1 MENIENRW
9 RRTFAFIWTGQLFS
23 TLSSSMVSFAVIF
36 WLSIETG
43 SAEVLAFATIASLLP
58 QLLLGL
64 FTGVLVD
71 RWNRKR
77 TMIIADL
84 YIALMTLVMAV
95 IFYLGHG
102 EVSIGIL
109 YLLLALRSIG
119 SSFHMPAL
127 EASIP
132 LLAPKD
138 KLMKVAGVNNM
149 IFSMSS
155 IAAPAIA
162 ALFVANLNI
171 VWVLLFDVFGAA
183 IASTSLLFVKI
194 PNPRKSSIVHKE
206 AEEFRRFFRELGV
219 ALHEIRLRPGLM
231 WMFIFTVFA
240 SLAMVPV
247 STLFPLMT
255 LQHFAGDTYMM
266 SVVEVAWGVGM
277 LAGGGLMSLDRFNFN
292 RVMLINAMYVI
303 LGVTFAL
310 SGFLP
315 LGGYHYFVVFT
326 FIGGISGAIF
336 WGAFSV
342 VLQSSLDSAVL
353 GRIFSIHN
361 SLIMIPAMVSLMA
374 TGFIA
379 DSIGVTNAF
388 IIAGF
393 MLVAIG
399 VISSLMPQI
408 RSFAKSQ

>member
-1 MENIENRW
+1 MENIGSNW

-58 QLLLGL
+58 QLVLGL

-95 IFYLGHG
+95 IFQLGHG

-109 YLLLALRSIG
+109 YALLALRSIG

-132 LLAPKD
+132 LLAPKE

-155 IAAPAIA
+155 IAAPAMA

-183 IASTSLLFVKI
+183 IASASLLFVKI
-194 PNPRKSSIVHKE
+194 PNPEKSGEQHKE
-206 AEEFRRFFRELGV
+206 SEEFRRFFRELGV

-255 LQHFAGDTYMM
+255 LEHFAGDTYMM
-266 SVVEVAWGVGM
+266 SVVEVSWGVGM
-277 LAGGGLMSLDRFNFN
+277 LAGGGIMSLERFRFNK
-292 RVMLINAMYVI
+292 VMLINGMYVI
-303 LGVTFAL
+303 LGTTFVL

-315 LGGYHYFVVFT
+315 EEGYKFFVMFT
-326 FIGGISGAIF
+326 FIGGIAGAIF

-361 SLIMIPAMVSLMA
+361 SLIMIPAMFSLMA

-388 IIAGF
+388 IIGGS
-393 MLVAIG
+393 MLAIIG
-399 VISSLMPQI
+399 VASAFMPQI
-408 RSFAKSQ
+408 RAFSKH

>member
-1 MENIENRW
+1 MENIGSGW

-58 QLLLGL
+58 QLVLGL

-84 YIALMTLVMAV
+84 YIALMSLVMAV
-95 IFYLGHG
+95 IFQLGHG

-109 YLLLALRSIG
+109 YALLALRSIG

-132 LLAPKD
+132 LLAPKE

-155 IAAPAIA
+155 IAAPAMA

-183 IASTSLLFVKI
+183 IASASLLFVKI
-194 PNPRKSSIVHKE
+194 PNPEKSGEQHKE
-206 AEEFRRFFRELGV
+206 SEEFRRFFRELGV

-255 LQHFAGDTYMM
+255 LEHFAGDTYMM
-266 SVVEVAWGVGM
+266 SVVEVSWGVGM
-277 LAGGGLMSLDRFNFN
+277 LAGGGIMSLERFRFNK
-292 RVMLINAMYVI
+292 VMLINGMYVI
-303 LGVTFAL
+303 LGTTFVL

-315 LGGYHYFVVFT
+315 EEGYKFFVMFT
-326 FIGGISGAIF
+326 FIGGIAGAIF

-361 SLIMIPAMVSLMA
+361 SLIMIPAMFSLMA

-388 IIAGF
+388 IIGGS
-393 MLVAIG
+393 MLAIIG
-399 VISSLMPQI
+399 VASAFMPQI
-408 RSFAKSQ
+408 RAFSKH

>member
-1 MENIENRW
+1 
-9 RRTFAFIWTGQLFS
+9 
-23 TLSSSMVSFAVIF
+23 MVSFAVIF
-36 WLSIETG
+36 WLSIKTG

-58 QLLLGL
+58 QLVLGL

-84 YIALMTLVMAV
+84 YIALMTLVMAG
-95 IFYLGHG
+95 IFQMGHG
-102 EVSIGIL
+102 EVSVGIL
-109 YLLLALRSIG
+109 YALLALRSIG

-149 IFSMSS
+149 IFSMST
-155 IAAPAIA
+155 IAAPALA

-183 IASTSLLFVKI
+183 VASASLLFVKI
-194 PNPRKSSIVHKE
+194 PNPEKSGEVHKE
-206 AEEFRRFFRELGV
+206 REEIKRFFREMGV
-219 ALHEIRLRPGLM
+219 AMHEIRLRPGLM

-255 LQHFAGDTYMM
+255 LDHFAGDTYMM
-266 SVVEVAWGVGM
+266 SVVEVSWGVGM
-277 LAGGGLMSLDRFNFN
+277 LAGGGLMSLERFKFN
-292 RVMLINAMYVI
+292 KVMLINAMYII
-303 LGVTFAL
+303 LGATFAL

-315 LGGYHYFVVFT
+315 AEGYHYFVIFT
-326 FIGGISGAIF
+326 FIGGIAGAIF

-342 VLQSSLDSAVL
+342 VLQSSLDSSVL

-361 SLIMIPAMVSLMA
+361 SLIMIPAMFSLMA

-388 IIAGF
+388 IIGGI
-393 MLVAIG
+393 MLVLIG
-399 VISSLMPQI
+399 VISGFMPQI
-408 RSFAKSQ
+408 REFSKS

>member
-58 QLLLGL
+58 QLVLGL

-84 YIALMTLVMAV
+84 YIALMTLVMAM

-102 EVSIGIL
+102 EVSVGIL

-149 IFSMSS
+149 IFSMST
-155 IAAPAIA
+155 IAAPALA

-183 IASTSLLFVKI
+183 VASASLLFVKI
-194 PNPRKSSIVHKE
+194 PNPEKSGEVHKE
-206 AEEFRRFFRELGV
+206 REEIKRFFREMGV
-219 ALHEIRLRPGLM
+219 AMHEIRLRPGLM

-255 LQHFAGDTYMM
+255 LDHFAGDTYMM
-266 SVVEVAWGVGM
+266 SVVEVSWGVGM
-277 LAGGGLMSLDRFNFN
+277 LAGGGLMSLERFKFN
-292 RVMLINAMYVI
+292 KVMLINAMYII
-303 LGVTFAL
+303 LGATFAL

-315 LGGYHYFVVFT
+315 AEGYHYFVIFT
-326 FIGGISGAIF
+326 FIGGIAGAIF

-342 VLQSSLDSAVL
+342 VLQSSLDSSVL

-361 SLIMIPAMVSLMA
+361 SLIMIPAMFSLMA

-388 IIAGF
+388 IIGGV
-393 MLVAIG
+393 MLVLVG
-399 VISSLMPQI
+399 VISGFMPQI
-408 RSFAKSQ
+408 REFAKS

>member
-1 MENIENRW
+1 MENNENGW

-36 WLSIETG
+36 WLSIKTG

-58 QLLLGL
+58 HLVLGL

-95 IFYLGHG
+95 IFQMGHG

-109 YLLLALRSIG
+109 YALLALRSIG
-119 SSFHMPAL
+119 SAFHMPAL

-132 LLAPKD
+132 LLAPKE

-155 IAAPAIA
+155 IAAPALA

-183 IASTSLLFVKI
+183 IASASLLFVKI
-194 PNPRKSSIVHKE
+194 PNPEKSAVVHKE
-206 AEEFRRFFRELGV
+206 REEFKRFFRELGV

-255 LQHFAGDTYMM
+255 IDHFSGDTYMM

-277 LAGGGLMSLDRFNFN
+277 LAGGGLMSLERFKFN
-292 RVMLINAMYVI
+292 KVMLINAMYII
-303 LGVTFAL
+303 LGLTFTL

-315 LGGYHYFVVFT
+315 VKGYHYFIVFT

-342 VLQSSLDSAVL
+342 VLQSSLDSSVL

-361 SLIMIPAMVSLMA
+361 SLIMIPAMFSLMA

-379 DSIGVTNAF
+379 DSIGVANAF
-388 IIAGF
+388 IFGGI
-393 MLVAIG
+393 MLVLIG
-399 VISSLMPQI
+399 IISGLMPQI
-408 RSFAKSQ
+408 REFSKS

>member
-1 MENIENRW
+1 MEKSEKSW
-9 RRTFAFIWTGQLFS
+9 RKTFAFIWTGQLFS

-36 WLSIETG
+36 WLSIKTG

-58 QLLLGL
+58 QLVLGL

-84 YIALMTLVMAV
+84 YIALMTLVMAG
-95 IFYLGHG
+95 IFQMGHG
-102 EVSIGIL
+102 EVSVGIL
-109 YLLLALRSIG
+109 YALLALRSIG

-149 IFSMSS
+149 IFSMST
-155 IAAPAIA
+155 IAAPALA

-183 IASTSLLFVKI
+183 VASASLLFVKI
-194 PNPRKSSIVHKE
+194 PNPEKSGEVHKE
-206 AEEFRRFFRELGV
+206 REEIKRFFREMGV
-219 ALHEIRLRPGLM
+219 AMHEIRLRPGLM

-255 LQHFAGDTYMM
+255 LDHFAGDTYMM
-266 SVVEVAWGVGM
+266 SVVEVSWGVGM
-277 LAGGGLMSLDRFNFN
+277 LAGGGLMSLERFKFN
-292 RVMLINAMYVI
+292 KVMLINAMYII
-303 LGVTFAL
+303 LGATFAL

-315 LGGYHYFVVFT
+315 AEGYHYFVIFT
-326 FIGGISGAIF
+326 FIGGIAGAIF

-342 VLQSSLDSAVL
+342 VLQSSLDSSVL

-361 SLIMIPAMVSLMA
+361 SLIMIPAMCSLMA

-388 IIAGF
+388 IIGGI
-393 MLVAIG
+393 MLVLIG
-399 VISSLMPQI
+399 VISGFMPQI
-408 RSFAKSQ
+408 REFSKS

>member
-1 MENIENRW
+1 MENIGSGW

-58 QLLLGL
+58 QLVLGL

-95 IFYLGHG
+95 IFQLDHG

-109 YLLLALRSIG
+109 YALLALRSIG

-132 LLAPKD
+132 LLAPKE

-155 IAAPAIA
+155 IAAPAMA

-183 IASTSLLFVKI
+183 IASASLLFVKI
-194 PNPRKSSIVHKE
+194 PNPEKSGEQHKE
-206 AEEFRRFFRELGV
+206 SEEFRRFFRELGV

-255 LQHFAGDTYMM
+255 LEHFAGDTYMM
-266 SVVEVAWGVGM
+266 SVVEVSWGVGM
-277 LAGGGLMSLDRFNFN
+277 LAGGGIMSLERFRFNK
-292 RVMLINAMYVI
+292 VMLINGMYVI
-303 LGVTFAL
+303 LGTTFVL

-315 LGGYHYFVVFT
+315 EEGYKFFVMFT
-326 FIGGISGAIF
+326 FIGGIAGAIF

-361 SLIMIPAMVSLMA
+361 SLIMIPAMFSLMA

-388 IIAGF
+388 IIGGS
-393 MLVAIG
+393 MLAIIG
-399 VISSLMPQI
+399 VASAFMPQI
-408 RSFAKSQ
+408 RAFSKH

>member
-1 MENIENRW
+1 MENSEKSW
-9 RRTFAFIWTGQLFS
+9 RKTFAFIWTGQLFS

-36 WLSIETG
+36 WLSIKTG

-58 QLLLGL
+58 QLVLGL

-84 YIALMTLVMAV
+84 YIALMTLVMAG
-95 IFYLGHG
+95 IFQMGHG
-102 EVSIGIL
+102 EVSVGIL
-109 YLLLALRSIG
+109 YALLALRSIG

-149 IFSMSS
+149 IFSMST
-155 IAAPAIA
+155 IAAPALA

-183 IASTSLLFVKI
+183 VASASLLFVKI
-194 PNPRKSSIVHKE
+194 PNPEKSGEVHKE
-206 AEEFRRFFRELGV
+206 REEIKRFFREMGV
-219 ALHEIRLRPGLM
+219 AMHEIRLRPGLM

-255 LQHFAGDTYMM
+255 LDHFAGDTYML
-266 SVVEVAWGVGM
+266 SVVEVSWGVGM
-277 LAGGGLMSLDRFNFN
+277 LAGGGLMSLERFKFN
-292 RVMLINAMYVI
+292 KVMLINAMYII
-303 LGVTFAL
+303 LGATFAL

-315 LGGYHYFVVFT
+315 AEGYHYFVIFT
-326 FIGGISGAIF
+326 FIGGIAGAIF

-342 VLQSSLDSAVL
+342 VLQSSLDSSVL

-361 SLIMIPAMVSLMA
+361 SLIMIPAMFSLMA

-388 IIAGF
+388 IIGGI
-393 MLVAIG
+393 MLVLIG
-399 VISSLMPQI
+399 VISGFMPQI
-408 RSFAKSQ
+408 REFSKS

>member
-1 MENIENRW
+1 MENIGSGW

-58 QLLLGL
+58 QLVLGL

-95 IFYLGHG
+95 IFQLGHG

-109 YLLLALRSIG
+109 YALLALRSIG

-132 LLAPKD
+132 LLAPKE

-155 IAAPAIA
+155 IAAPAMA

-183 IASTSLLFVKI
+183 IASASLLFVKI
-194 PNPRKSSIVHKE
+194 PNPEKSGEQHKE
-206 AEEFRRFFRELGV
+206 SEEFRRFFRELGV
-219 ALHEIRLRPGLM
+219 ALQEIRLRPGLM

-255 LQHFAGDTYMM
+255 LEHFAGDTYMM
-266 SVVEVAWGVGM
+266 SVVEVSWGVGM
-277 LAGGGLMSLDRFNFN
+277 LAGGGIMSLERFRFNK
-292 RVMLINAMYVI
+292 VMLINGMYVI
-303 LGVTFAL
+303 LGTTFVL

-315 LGGYHYFVVFT
+315 EEGYKFFVMFT
-326 FIGGISGAIF
+326 FIGGIAGAIF

-361 SLIMIPAMVSLMA
+361 SLIMIPAMFSLMA

-388 IIAGF
+388 IIGGS
-393 MLVAIG
+393 MLAIIG
-399 VISSLMPQI
+399 VASAFMPQI
-408 RSFAKSQ
+408 RAFSKH

>member
-1 MENIENRW
+1 MENIGSDW

-58 QLLLGL
+58 QLVLGL

-84 YIALMTLVMAV
+84 YIALMTLVMAL
-95 IFYLGHG
+95 IFQLGHG

-109 YLLLALRSIG
+109 YALLALRSIG

-132 LLAPKD
+132 LLAPKE

-155 IAAPAIA
+155 IAAPAMA

-183 IASTSLLFVKI
+183 IASASLLFVKI
-194 PNPRKSSIVHKE
+194 PNPDKSGEQHKE
-206 AEEFRRFFRELGV
+206 SEEFRRFFRELGV

-255 LQHFAGDTYMM
+255 LEHFAGDTYMM
-266 SVVEVAWGVGM
+266 SVVEVSWGVGM
-277 LAGGGLMSLDRFNFN
+277 LAGGGIMSLERFRFNK
-292 RVMLINAMYVI
+292 VMLINGMYVI
-303 LGVTFAL
+303 LGTTFVL

-315 LGGYHYFVVFT
+315 EEGYKFFVMFT
-326 FIGGISGAIF
+326 FIGGIAGAIF

-361 SLIMIPAMVSLMA
+361 SLIMIPAMFSLMA

-388 IIAGF
+388 IIGGA
-393 MLVAIG
+393 MLAVIG
-399 VISSLMPQI
+399 IASALMPQI
-408 RSFAKSQ
+408 RAFSKH

>member
-1 MENIENRW
+1 MENSEKSW
-9 RRTFAFIWTGQLFS
+9 RKTFAFIWTGQLFS

-36 WLSIETG
+36 WLSIKTG

-58 QLLLGL
+58 QLVLGL

-84 YIALMTLVMAV
+84 YIALMTLVMAG
-95 IFYLGHG
+95 IFQMGHG
-102 EVSIGIL
+102 EVSVGIL
-109 YLLLALRSIG
+109 YALLALRSIG

-149 IFSMSS
+149 IFSMST
-155 IAAPAIA
+155 IAAPALA

-183 IASTSLLFVKI
+183 VASASLLFVKI
-194 PNPRKSSIVHKE
+194 PNPEKSGEVHKE
-206 AEEFRRFFRELGV
+206 REEIKRFFREMGV
-219 ALHEIRLRPGLM
+219 AMHEIRLRPGLM

-255 LQHFAGDTYMM
+255 LDHFVGDTYMM
-266 SVVEVAWGVGM
+266 SVVEVSWGVGM
-277 LAGGGLMSLDRFNFN
+277 LAGGGLMSLERFKFN
-292 RVMLINAMYVI
+292 KVMLINAMYII
-303 LGVTFAL
+303 LGATFAL

-315 LGGYHYFVVFT
+315 AEGYHYFVIFT
-326 FIGGISGAIF
+326 FIGGIAGAIF

-342 VLQSSLDSAVL
+342 VLQSSLDSSVL

-361 SLIMIPAMVSLMA
+361 SLIMIPAMFSLMA

-388 IIAGF
+388 IIGGI
-393 MLVAIG
+393 MLVLIG
-399 VISSLMPQI
+399 VISGFMPQI
-408 RSFAKSQ
+408 REFSKS

>member
-1 MENIENRW
+1 MENSENNW

-36 WLSIETG
+36 WLSIKTG

-58 QLLLGL
+58 QLVLGL

-77 TMIIADL
+77 TMIVADL
-84 YIALMTLVMAV
+84 YIALMTLVMAG
-95 IFYLGHG
+95 IFQMGHG
-102 EVSIGIL
+102 EVSVGIL
-109 YLLLALRSIG
+109 YALLALRSIG

-132 LLAPKD
+132 LLAPKE

-149 IFSMSS
+149 IFSMST
-155 IAAPAIA
+155 IAAPALA

-183 IASTSLLFVKI
+183 VASSSLLFVKI
-194 PNPRKSSIVHKE
+194 PNPEKGAVVHKE
-206 AEEFRRFFRELGV
+206 SEEIKRFIHEMGV
-219 ALHEIRLRPGLM
+219 AMHEIRLRPGLM

-255 LQHFAGDTYMM
+255 LEHFAGDTYMM
-266 SVVEVAWGVGM
+266 SVVEVSWGVGM
-277 LAGGGLMSLDRFNFN
+277 LAGGGLMSLERFKFN
-292 RVMLINAMYVI
+292 KVMLINAMYII
-303 LGVTFAL
+303 LGATFAL

-315 LGGYHYFVVFT
+315 AGGYHYFVIFT
-326 FIGGISGAIF
+326 FIGGIAGAIF

-342 VLQSSLDSAVL
+342 VLQSSLDSSVL

-361 SLIMIPAMVSLMA
+361 SLIMIPAMFSLMA

-388 IIAGF
+388 IMGGV
-393 MLVAIG
+393 MLMLIG
-399 VISSLMPQI
+399 IISGLMPQI
-408 RSFAKSQ
+408 REFAKA

>member
-58 QLLLGL
+58 QLVLGL

-84 YIALMTLVMAV
+84 YIALMTLVMAM

-102 EVSIGIL
+102 EVSVGIL

-183 IASTSLLFVKI
+183 IASSSLLFVKI
-194 PNPRKSSIVHKE
+194 PNP
-206 AEEFRRFFRELGV
+206 
-219 ALHEIRLRPGLM
+219 
-231 WMFIFTVFA
+231 
-240 SLAMVPV
+240 
-247 STLFPLMT
+247 
-255 LQHFAGDTYMM
+255 
-266 SVVEVAWGVGM
+266 
-277 LAGGGLMSLDRFNFN
+277 
-292 RVMLINAMYVI
+292 
-303 LGVTFAL
+303 
-310 SGFLP
+310 
-315 LGGYHYFVVFT
+315 
-326 FIGGISGAIF
+326 
-336 WGAFSV
+336 
-342 VLQSSLDSAVL
+342 
-353 GRIFSIHN
+353 
-361 SLIMIPAMVSLMA
+361 
-374 TGFIA
+374 
-379 DSIGVTNAF
+379 
-388 IIAGF
+388 
-393 MLVAIG
+393 
-399 VISSLMPQI
+399 
-408 RSFAKSQ
+408 

>member
-1 MENIENRW
+1 MENIGSGW

-58 QLLLGL
+58 QLVLGL

-95 IFYLGHG
+95 IFQLGHG

-109 YLLLALRSIG
+109 YALLALRSIG

-132 LLAPKD
+132 LLAPKE

-155 IAAPAIA
+155 IAAPAMA

-183 IASTSLLFVKI
+183 IASASLLFVKI
-194 PNPRKSSIVHKE
+194 PNPEKSGEQHKE
-206 AEEFRRFFRELGV
+206 SEEFRRFFRELGV

-255 LQHFAGDTYMM
+255 LEHFAGDTYMM
-266 SVVEVAWGVGM
+266 SVVEVSWGVGM
-277 LAGGGLMSLDRFNFN
+277 LAGGGIMSLERFRFNK
-292 RVMLINAMYVI
+292 VMLINGMYVI
-303 LGVTFAL
+303 LGTTFVL

-315 LGGYHYFVVFT
+315 EEGYKFFVMFT
-326 FIGGISGAIF
+326 FIGGIAGAIF

-361 SLIMIPAMVSLMA
+361 SLIMIPAMFSLMA

-388 IIAGF
+388 IIGGS
-393 MLVAIG
+393 MLAIIG
-399 VISSLMPQI
+399 VASAFMPQI
-408 RSFAKSQ
+408 RAFSKH

>member
-1 MENIENRW
+1 MEKSEKSW
-9 RRTFAFIWTGQLFS
+9 RKTFAFIWTGQLFS

-36 WLSIETG
+36 WLSIKTG

-58 QLLLGL
+58 QLVLGL

-84 YIALMTLVMAV
+84 YIALMTLVMAG
-95 IFYLGHG
+95 IFQMGHG
-102 EVSIGIL
+102 EVSVGIL
-109 YLLLALRSIG
+109 YALLALRSIG

-149 IFSMSS
+149 IFSMST
-155 IAAPAIA
+155 IAAPALA

-183 IASTSLLFVKI
+183 VASASLLFVKI
-194 PNPRKSSIVHKE
+194 PNPEKSGEVHKE
-206 AEEFRRFFRELGV
+206 REEIKRFFREMGV
-219 ALHEIRLRPGLM
+219 AMHEIRLRPGLM

-255 LQHFAGDTYMM
+255 LDHFVGDTYMM
-266 SVVEVAWGVGM
+266 SVVEVSWGVGM
-277 LAGGGLMSLDRFNFN
+277 LAGGGLMSLERFKFN
-292 RVMLINAMYVI
+292 KVMLINAMYII
-303 LGVTFAL
+303 LGATFAL

-315 LGGYHYFVVFT
+315 AEGYHYFVIFT
-326 FIGGISGAIF
+326 FIGGIAGAIF

-342 VLQSSLDSAVL
+342 VLQSSLDSSVL

-361 SLIMIPAMVSLMA
+361 SLIMIPAMFSLMA

-388 IIAGF
+388 IIGGI
-393 MLVAIG
+393 MLVLIG
-399 VISSLMPQI
+399 VISGFMPQI
-408 RSFAKSQ
+408 REFSKS

>member
-1 MENIENRW
+1 MEKSEKSW
-9 RRTFAFIWTGQLFS
+9 RKTFAFIWTGQLFS

-36 WLSIETG
+36 WLSIKTG

-58 QLLLGL
+58 QLVLGL

-84 YIALMTLVMAV
+84 YIALMTLVMAG
-95 IFYLGHG
+95 IFQMGHG
-102 EVSIGIL
+102 EVSVGIL
-109 YLLLALRSIG
+109 YALLALRSIG

-149 IFSMSS
+149 IFSMST
-155 IAAPAIA
+155 IAAPALA

-183 IASTSLLFVKI
+183 VASASLLFVKI
-194 PNPRKSSIVHKE
+194 PNPEKSGEVHKE
-206 AEEFRRFFRELGV
+206 REEIKRFFREMGV
-219 ALHEIRLRPGLM
+219 AMHEIRLRPGLM

-255 LQHFAGDTYMM
+255 LDHFAGDTYMM
-266 SVVEVAWGVGM
+266 SVVEVSWGVGM
-277 LAGGGLMSLDRFNFN
+277 LAGGGLMSLERFKFN
-292 RVMLINAMYVI
+292 KVMLINAMYII
-303 LGVTFAL
+303 LGATFAL

-315 LGGYHYFVVFT
+315 AEGYHYFVIFT
-326 FIGGISGAIF
+326 FIGGIAGAIF

-342 VLQSSLDSAVL
+342 VLQSSLDSSVL

-361 SLIMIPAMVSLMA
+361 SLIMIPAMFSLMA

-388 IIAGF
+388 IIGGI
-393 MLVAIG
+393 MLVLIG
-399 VISSLMPQI
+399 VISGFMPQI
-408 RSFAKSQ
+408 REFSKS

>member
-1 MENIENRW
+1 MEKSEKSW
-9 RRTFAFIWTGQLFS
+9 RKTFAFIWTGQLFS

-36 WLSIETG
+36 WLSIKTG

-58 QLLLGL
+58 QLVLGL
-64 FTGVLVD
+64 FTAVLVD
-71 RWNRKR
+71 SWNRKR

-84 YIALMTLVMAV
+84 YIALMTLVMAG
-95 IFYLGHG
+95 IFQMGHG
-102 EVSIGIL
+102 EVSVGIL
-109 YLLLALRSIG
+109 YALLALRSIG
-119 SSFHMPAL
+119 SSFHIPAL

-149 IFSMSS
+149 IFSMST
-155 IAAPAIA
+155 IAAPALA

-183 IASTSLLFVKI
+183 VASASLLFVKI
-194 PNPRKSSIVHKE
+194 PNPEKSGEVHKE
-206 AEEFRRFFRELGV
+206 REEIKRFFREMGV
-219 ALHEIRLRPGLM
+219 AMHEIRLRPGLM

-255 LQHFAGDTYMM
+255 LDHFAGDTYMM
-266 SVVEVAWGVGM
+266 SVVEVSWGVGM
-277 LAGGGLMSLDRFNFN
+277 LAGGGLMSLERFKFN
-292 RVMLINAMYVI
+292 KVMLINAMYII
-303 LGVTFAL
+303 LGATFAL

-315 LGGYHYFVVFT
+315 AEGYHYFVIFT
-326 FIGGISGAIF
+326 FIGGIAGAIF

-342 VLQSSLDSAVL
+342 VLQSSLDSSVL

-361 SLIMIPAMVSLMA
+361 SLIMIPAMFSLMA

-388 IIAGF
+388 IIGGI
-393 MLVAIG
+393 MLVLIG
-399 VISSLMPQI
+399 VISGFMPQI
-408 RSFAKSQ
+408 REFSKS

>member
-1 MENIENRW
+1 MENSENTW

-36 WLSIETG
+36 WLSIKTG

-58 QLLLGL
+58 QLVLGL

-77 TMIIADL
+77 TMIVADL
-84 YIALMTLVMAV
+84 YIALMTLVMAG
-95 IFYLGHG
+95 IFQMGHG
-102 EVSIGIL
+102 EVSVGIL
-109 YLLLALRSIG
+109 YALLALRSIG

-132 LLAPKD
+132 LLAPKE
-138 KLMKVAGVNNM
+138 KLMRVAGVNNM

-155 IAAPAIA
+155 IAAPALA

-171 VWVLLFDVFGAA
+171 IWVLLFDVFGAA
-183 IASTSLLFVKI
+183 IASSSLLFVKI
-194 PNPRKSSIVHKE
+194 PNPEKSGEVHKE
-206 AEEFRRFFRELGV
+206 SEEFRRFFREMGV
-219 ALHEIRLRPGLM
+219 AMHEIRMRPGLM

-255 LQHFAGDTYMM
+255 LEHFAGDTYMM
-266 SVVEVAWGVGM
+266 SVVEIAWGVGM
-277 LAGGGLMSLDRFNFN
+277 LAGGGLMSLERFKFN
-292 RVMLINAMYVI
+292 KVMLINAMYII
-303 LGVTFAL
+303 LGATFAL

-315 LGGYHYFVVFT
+315 AQGYHFFVIFT
-326 FIGGISGAIF
+326 FIGGIAGAIF

-342 VLQSSLDSAVL
+342 VLQSSLDSSVL

-361 SLIMIPAMVSLMA
+361 SLIMIPAMFSLMA

-388 IIAGF
+388 IIGGV
-393 MLVAIG
+393 MLVLIG
-399 VISSLMPQI
+399 VVSGFMPQI
-408 RSFAKSQ
+408 KAFAKA

>member
-1 MENIENRW
+1 MENIGSGW

-58 QLLLGL
+58 QLVLGL

-95 IFYLGHG
+95 IFQLGHG

-109 YLLLALRSIG
+109 YALLALRSIG

-132 LLAPKD
+132 LLAPKE

-155 IAAPAIA
+155 IAAPAMA

-183 IASTSLLFVKI
+183 IASASLLFVKI
-194 PNPRKSSIVHKE
+194 PNPEKSGEQHKE
-206 AEEFRRFFRELGV
+206 SEEFRRFFRELGV

-255 LQHFAGDTYMM
+255 LEHFAGDTYMM
-266 SVVEVAWGVGM
+266 SVVEVSWGVGM
-277 LAGGGLMSLDRFNFN
+277 LAGGGIMSLERFRFNK
-292 RVMLINAMYVI
+292 VMLINGMYVI
-303 LGVTFAL
+303 LGTTFVL

-315 LGGYHYFVVFT
+315 EEGYKFFVMFT

-361 SLIMIPAMVSLMA
+361 SLIMIPAMFSLMA

-388 IIAGF
+388 IIGGA
-393 MLVAIG
+393 MLAVIG
-399 VISSLMPQI
+399 IASALMPQI
-408 RSFAKSQ
+408 RAFSKH

>member
-1 MENIENRW
+1 MENSEKSW
-9 RRTFAFIWTGQLFS
+9 RKTFAFIWTGQLFS

-36 WLSIETG
+36 WLSIKTG

-58 QLLLGL
+58 QLVLGL
-64 FTGVLVD
+64 FTAVLVD
-71 RWNRKR
+71 SWNRKR

-84 YIALMTLVMAV
+84 YIALMTLVMAG
-95 IFYLGHG
+95 IFQMGHG
-102 EVSIGIL
+102 EVSVGIL
-109 YLLLALRSIG
+109 YALLALRSIG
-119 SSFHMPAL
+119 SSFHIPAL

-149 IFSMSS
+149 IFSMST
-155 IAAPAIA
+155 IAAPALA

-183 IASTSLLFVKI
+183 VASASLLFVKI
-194 PNPRKSSIVHKE
+194 PNPEKSGEVHKE
-206 AEEFRRFFRELGV
+206 REEIKRFFREMGV
-219 ALHEIRLRPGLM
+219 AMHEIRLRPGLM

-255 LQHFAGDTYMM
+255 LEHFAGDTYMM
-266 SVVEVAWGVGM
+266 SVVEVSWGVGM
-277 LAGGGLMSLDRFNFN
+277 LAGGGLMSLERFKFN
-292 RVMLINAMYVI
+292 KVMLINAMYII
-303 LGVTFAL
+303 LGATFAL

-315 LGGYHYFVVFT
+315 AEGYHYFVIFT
-326 FIGGISGAIF
+326 FIGGIAGAIF

-342 VLQSSLDSAVL
+342 VLQSSLDSSVL

-361 SLIMIPAMVSLMA
+361 SLIMIPAMFSLMA

-388 IIAGF
+388 IIGGV
-393 MLVAIG
+393 MLVLVG
-399 VISSLMPQI
+399 VISGFMPQI
-408 RSFAKSQ
+408 REFSKS